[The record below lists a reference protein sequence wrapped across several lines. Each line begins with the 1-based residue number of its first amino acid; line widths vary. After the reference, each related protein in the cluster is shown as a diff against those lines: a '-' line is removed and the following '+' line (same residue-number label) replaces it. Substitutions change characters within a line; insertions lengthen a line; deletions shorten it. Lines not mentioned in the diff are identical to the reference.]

1 MSFLGKRLG
10 ERGEA
15 LATVFLRK
23 AGYRI
28 LAGNWK
34 CRYGELDIVAEEAGE
49 GTICFVE
56 VKTRSGE
63 SHGAPVEAVD
73 VRKRRQI
80 ARAAKMFL
88 ATKSLGD
95 VPARFDVITIRTD
108 VDPPAIAHFPNAFRL
123 QDALPRRF
131 W

>member
-1 MSFLGKRLG
+1 MSLTRRRLG

-15 LATVFLRK
+15 LATVFLRR

-34 CRYGELDIVAEEAGE
+34 CPAGELDIVAEEPGR

-56 VKTRSGE
+56 VKTRSGD
-63 SHGAPVEAVD
+63 SHGTPHEAVD
-73 VRKRRQI
+73 RRKRERM
-80 ARAAKMFL
+80 ARAAKAFL
-88 ATKSLGD
+88 CAKRWSEA
-95 VPARFDVITIRTD
+95 PARFDVISIRTD
-108 VDPPAIAHFPNAFRL
+108 LDPPSIEHLQNAFRI
-123 QDALPRRF
+123 QDALPRAY